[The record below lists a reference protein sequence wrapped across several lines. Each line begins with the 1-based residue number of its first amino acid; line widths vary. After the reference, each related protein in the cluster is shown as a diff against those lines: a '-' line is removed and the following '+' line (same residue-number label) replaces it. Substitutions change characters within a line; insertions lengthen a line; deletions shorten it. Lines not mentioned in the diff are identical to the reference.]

1 MDVALWVWGA
11 LLVGILAMLAVDLF
25 MHRDAHVIGVK
36 EAAVWSLIWVAVAV
50 GVVGAT
56 VVAGAGWVVATGPT
70 SCIAGA
76 GSSRSAPLPSLGMSI
91 HRISPTSQRW
101 TNGK

>member
-1 MDVALWVWGA
+1 MSDVAGF
-11 LLVGILAMLAVDLF
+11 VGRSVVDGVVVVGLAMTVVLDDPTV
-25 MHRDAHVIGVK
+25 V
-36 EAAVWSLIWVAVAV
+36 VAVAV

-91 HRISPTSQRW
+91 HRISPT
-101 TNGK
+101 